1 MENLNNPNEL
11 ANEVVD
17 GNENQPKMAMLN
29 EALNDA
35 GKVLE
40 LADNSTDLSPET
52 LKKVAAMKKIKSLF
66 PNFDQNTVLN

>member
-1 MENLNNPNEL
+1 MENLNNP
-11 ANEVVD
+11 NEVVD

-66 PNFDQNTVLN
+66 PNFDQNAVLN